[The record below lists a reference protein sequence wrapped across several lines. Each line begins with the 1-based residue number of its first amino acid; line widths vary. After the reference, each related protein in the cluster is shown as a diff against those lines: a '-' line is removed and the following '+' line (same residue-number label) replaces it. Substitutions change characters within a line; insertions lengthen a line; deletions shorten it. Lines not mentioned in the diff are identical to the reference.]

1 MLKRT
6 HNLKKR
12 RKQENQGHTMTF
24 LNRLKKKC
32 KDSVDKG
39 VNKYF
44 PTLLVE
50 VQTLVEK
57 LAMSSKTEKTHTL

>member
-1 MLKRT
+1 
-6 HNLKKR
+6 
-12 RKQENQGHTMTF
+12 MTF

>member
-1 MLKRT
+1 
-6 HNLKKR
+6 
-12 RKQENQGHTMTF
+12 MTF

-32 KDSVDKG
+32 KDSVDKS